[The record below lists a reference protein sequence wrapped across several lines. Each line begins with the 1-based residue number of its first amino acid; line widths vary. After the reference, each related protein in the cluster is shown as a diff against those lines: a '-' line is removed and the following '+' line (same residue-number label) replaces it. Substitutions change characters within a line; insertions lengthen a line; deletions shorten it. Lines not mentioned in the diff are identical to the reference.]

1 MVKQKRKTMDNLTL
15 RNITKMA
22 RKNDLH
28 IIIKS
33 DGYALCDEQLE
44 TLVITSSL
52 SKLVW
57 YINNCEILGIV
68 KV

>member
-1 MVKQKRKTMDNLTL
+1 MDTLTFKEAV
-15 RNITKMA
+15 KMA
-22 RKNDLH
+22 HENDLH
-28 IIIKS
+28 ILIRS
-33 DGYALCDEQLE
+33 EGYALCDDQLE

-52 SKLVW
+52 RKLVW